1 MEKSIQINPRL
12 RRANVM
18 LNSFSSGISN
28 TSEEFSRTPEMSCS
42 KIIPQPGMLLHQL
55 ESRITLK
62 QLECFTNT
70 HCWRQFNKQVD
81 VVNCNMKLVN
91 FTSMFQGNLSNK
103 SLAVNFD
110 SEKLEWVPGI
120 FTFPDKMESILS
132 EGVFKTLQIHF
143 FSPKLTQEN
152 TAHANFI
159 GLVHEGINNPR
170 DNQAFQELNIGG
182 RIPPMLESMGILRQM

>member
-1 MEKSIQINPRL
+1 
-12 RRANVM
+12 
-18 LNSFSSGISN
+18 
-28 TSEEFSRTPEMSCS
+28 
-42 KIIPQPGMLLHQL
+42 
-55 ESRITLK
+55 
-62 QLECFTNT
+62 
-70 HCWRQFNKQVD
+70 
-81 VVNCNMKLVN
+81 
-91 FTSMFQGNLSNK
+91 MFQGNLSNK

>member
-1 MEKSIQINPRL
+1 MLRQIEPRL

-18 LNSFSSGISN
+18 VNSFSSCISN
-28 TSEEFSRTPEMSCS
+28 ASEEFSWTPEVSFS
-42 KIIPQPGMLLHQL
+42 KNLSKPRMFVQKFESTIALEQL
-55 ESRITLK
+55 QSPA
-62 QLECFTNT
+62 NT
-70 HCWRQFNKQVD
+70 HCNWHFNKQVD
-81 VVNCNMKLVN
+81 MINSNMQFIN
-91 FTSMFQGNLSNK
+91 FKSLFESNLSNK
-103 SLAVNFD
+103 SLAINFH
-110 SEKLEWVPGI
+110 SEKFKWVPSILG
-120 FTFPDKMESILS
+120 FPDKMESILS

-152 TAHANFI
+152 IAHANFI